1 MDTDGKTLMYFADK
15 KMNVSKGRYE
25 ISTSSKAFVINE
37 KSSDEWQKQ
46 TDGNKNV
53 LALRA
58 KSSGKE
64 SYLIMA
70 AENEEVRDEW
80 HEALHECIFGVQI
93 YDPDICP
100 SVFRNTIPLDVT
112 YTRAGGRDTCMA
124 NDGELLTPSD
134 VMLPP
139 NVEFH
144 GAISFFYTLVMFDP
158 DVPAR

>member
-1 MDTDGKTLMYFADK
+1 MYFADK

-80 HEALHECIFGVQI
+80 HEALHTEV
-93 YDPDICP
+93 
-100 SVFRNTIPLDVT
+100 R
-112 YTRAGGRDTCMA
+112 R
-124 NDGELLTPSD
+124 
-134 VMLPP
+134 
-139 NVEFH
+139 
-144 GAISFFYTLVMFDP
+144 
-158 DVPAR
+158 